1 MNDAKLTV
9 RLPADDL
16 EFAKKYARKH
26 RLSLS
31 GLIKHYVKLLEQAEA
46 EAIPKEVSSIVG
58 IIPDTADAV
67 KEYHEDME
75 IKHKVEIDEQNNDRS
90 YCRA

>member
-16 EFAKKYARKH
+16 KFAKNYARKH
-26 RLSLS
+26 RLTLT

-46 EAIPKEVSSIVG
+46 ESIPTEVSSIVG
-58 IIPDTADAV
+58 IIPDTVDAV
-67 KEYHEDME
+67 KEYHEDMAK
-75 IKHKVEIDEQNNDRS
+75 KHEVEINAQNND
-90 YCRA
+90 